1 VPEVLQLL
9 DYDFMRRALLAAVMV
24 GAVAPAVGVF
34 VVQRRLSLIGDGIGH
49 VAIAGVAVGLL
60 TGSSPTWVAL
70 VAAVLAAVALELAR
84 ANGRTSGDLAL
95 AMLFYAGIAGG
106 VVLVALSPEGS
117 AANLV
122 AYLFGSITTTTGSD
136 LVLFAGLAVL
146 VVVTVALLGR
156 TLYAVSDDEEF
167 ARAAGLPVLAVNI
180 VLSVLVAA
188 TVVLSMRVVGL
199 LLISALMVVPVALA
213 QLVARSF
220 AQTLAIACATGLV
233 AAVAGTTLSF
243 YADTPSGG
251 TIVLLA
257 VAAFA
262 VTAVGVAVAS
272 RVRALQHRRR
282 HGEVELH
289 GDHVHHGEHVHG
301 EPGCDHPAVPH
312 RDHVDYVHDGHR
324 HAPRLTRH
332 GVGYDEH

>member
-1 VPEVLQLL
+1 VLGLL
-9 DYDFMRRALLAAVMV
+9 DYDFMRRALVAAVLV
-24 GAVAPAVGVF
+24 GTVAPAVGVF

-49 VAIAGVAVGLL
+49 VALAGVAIGLI
-60 TGSSPTWVAL
+60 TGGSPTWVAL
-70 VAAVLAAVALELAR
+70 VAAVLAGVALELVRAR
-84 ANGRTSGDLAL
+84 GRTSGDLAL
-95 AMLFYAGIAGG
+95 AMLFYAGIAAG
-106 VVLVALSPEGS
+106 VVLVSLSPDGS

-122 AYLFGSITTTTGSD
+122 AYLFGSITTTTSGD
-136 LVLFAGLAVL
+136 LALFAVLAGVVAVTVL
-146 VVVTVALLGR
+146 VLGR

-167 ARAAGLPVLAVNI
+167 ARASGLPVLAVNI

-220 AQTLAIACATGLV
+220 RQTVTLAVLTGLL
-233 AAVAGTTLSF
+233 AALGGTTLSF

-257 VAAFA
+257 VAAL
-262 VTAVGVAVAS
+262 VVVAIATTGAGW
-272 RVRALQHRRR
+272 VRARVNRAR
-282 HGEVELH
+282 HAHDGAGHVHEDHLH
-289 GDHVHHGEHVHG
+289 HDDHVHGGPACEH
-301 EPGCDHPAVPH
+301 EAVPH
-312 RDHVDYVHDGHR
+312 RDHVDYLHDGHR
-324 HAPRLTRH
+324 HAPRLTHH

>member
-1 VPEVLQLL
+1 MLQLL

-49 VAIAGVAVGLL
+49 VALAGVAVGLL
-60 TGSSPTWVAL
+60 TGGSPTWIAL
-70 VAAVLAAVALELAR
+70 GAAVLAAVALELVR

-106 VVLVALSPEGS
+106 VVLVALAPEGR
-117 AANLV
+117 AANLL
-122 AYLFGSITTTTGSD
+122 AYLFGSINTTTSAD

-146 VVVTVALLGR
+146 VIVTVAVLGR

-220 AQTLAIACATGLV
+220 AQTVVVACTTGLV
-233 AAVAGTTLSF
+233 AAVAGTTVSF
-243 YADTPSGG
+243 YANTPSGG

-262 VTAVGVAVAS
+262 LTAVAAALAS
-272 RVRALQHRRR
+272 RVRAARHRRR
-282 HGEVELH
+282 HGADEQH
-289 GDHVHHGEHVHG
+289 GDHVHHGGHVHG
-301 EPGCDHPAVPH
+301 EPDCDHPAVPH
-312 RDHVDYVHDGHR
+312 RDHVDFVHDGHR

>member
-1 VPEVLQLL
+1 MLVLL
-9 DYDFMRRALLAAVMV
+9 DYDFMRRALLAALMV
-24 GAVAPAVGVF
+24 GTVAPAVGVF

-49 VAIAGVAVGLL
+49 VALAGVAIGLL

-70 VAAVLAAVALELAR
+70 VAAVLAAVALELVR
-84 ANGRTSGDLAL
+84 ASGRTSGDLAL
-95 AMLFYAGIAGG
+95 AMLFYSGIAAA
-106 VVLVALSPEGS
+106 VVLVSFSPDGS

-122 AYLFGSITTTTGSD
+122 AYLFGSITTTTGED
-136 LVLFAGLAVL
+136 LRLFAGLAVL
-146 VVVTVALLGR
+146 VLATVAVLGR

-167 ARAAGLPVLAVNI
+167 ARASGLPVLAVNI

-220 AQTLAIACATGLV
+220 AQTLALACATGLV
-233 AAVAGTTLSF
+233 AALAGTTISF

-257 VAAFA
+257 VAAFV
-262 VTAVGVAVAS
+262 VTALLRVVVG
-272 RVRALQHRRR
+272 RVRAVVHRRR
-282 HGEVELH
+282 HAADGH

-301 EPGCDHPAVPH
+301 EDDCDHPALRH
-312 RDHVDYVHDGHR
+312 GDHVDYEHDGHR

>member
-1 VPEVLQLL
+1 VLALL
-9 DYDFMRRALLAAVMV
+9 DYDFMRRALLAALMV
-24 GAVAPAVGVF
+24 GTVAPAVGVF

-49 VAIAGVAVGLL
+49 VALAGVAVGLI

-70 VAAVLAAVALELAR
+70 AAAVLAAVALELVR
-84 ANGRTSGDLAL
+84 ASGRTSGDLAL
-95 AMLFYAGIAGG
+95 AMLFYAGIAAG
-106 VVLVALSPEGS
+106 VVLVSLSPDGS

-122 AYLFGSITTTTGSD
+122 AYLFGSITTTTGDD
-136 LVLFAGLAVL
+136 LLLFAGLAVL
-146 VVVTVALLGR
+146 VLMTVAVLGR

-167 ARAAGLPVLAVNI
+167 ARASGLPVLAVNV

-220 AQTLAIACATGLV
+220 AQTVAVACATGLV
-233 AAVAGTTLSF
+233 ASLAGTTISF

-251 TIVLLA
+251 TIVLLTV
-257 VAAFA
+257 VAFVMTA
-262 VTAVGVAVAS
+262 VTSLVLT
-272 RVRALQHRRR
+272 RVRSALNRRR
-282 HGEVELH
+282 HHDDVH

-301 EPGCDHPAVPH
+301 EADCDHPAVLH

>member
-1 VPEVLQLL
+1 VLSLL

-49 VAIAGVAVGLL
+49 VALTGVAVGLL
-60 TGSSPTWVAL
+60 TGGSPTWVAL
-70 VAAVLAAVALELAR
+70 VAAVLAAVALELVR
-84 ANGRTSGDLAL
+84 ASGRTSGDLAL

-106 VVLVALSPEGS
+106 VVLVSLSPDGS

-122 AYLFGSITTTTGSD
+122 AYLFGTITTTTSAD
-136 LVLFAGLAVL
+136 LVLFAGLAV
-146 VVVTVALLGR
+146 VVLVTVAVLGR

-167 ARAAGLPVLAVNI
+167 ARASGLPVLAVNI

-220 AQTLAIACATGLV
+220 AQTILIACTTGL
-233 AAVAGTTLSF
+233 AAALGGTVVSF

-251 TIVLLA
+251 TIVLLT
-257 VAAFA
+257 VAAFV
-262 VTAVGVAVAS
+262 VTAVATFATA
-272 RVRALQHRRR
+272 RVRAIRRR
-282 HGEVELH
+282 HHHRATEVH

-301 EPGCDHPAVPH
+301 EPGCDHPAVLH
-312 RDHVDYVHDGHR
+312 GDHVDYEHDGHR

>member
-1 VPEVLQLL
+1 MLAVL
-9 DYDFMRRALLAAVMV
+9 DYDFMRRALLAALMV
-24 GAVAPAVGVF
+24 GTVAPAVGVF

-49 VAIAGVAVGLL
+49 VALAGVAVGLL
-60 TGSSPTWVAL
+60 TGGSPTWVAL
-70 VAAVLAAVALELAR
+70 MAAVLAAVALELVR
-84 ANGRTSGDLAL
+84 ASGRTSGDLAL
-95 AMLFYAGIAGG
+95 AMLFYSGIAAG
-106 VVLVALSPEGS
+106 VVLVSLSPEGS

-122 AYLFGSITTTTGSD
+122 AYLFGSITTTTGAD
-136 LVLFAGLAVL
+136 LLLFAGLAVL
-146 VVVTVALLGR
+146 VLASVAVLGR

-167 ARAAGLPVLAVNI
+167 ARASGLPVLAVNV
-180 VLSVLVAA
+180 VLGVLVAA

-220 AQTLAIACATGLV
+220 AQTVVLACATGLV
-233 AAVAGTTLSF
+233 ASLAGTTISF

-251 TIVLLA
+251 TIVLLTV
-257 VAAFA
+257 VAFV
-262 VTAVGVAVAS
+262 VTALTSAVLN
-272 RVRALQHRRR
+272 RVRSALNRRR
-282 HGEVELH
+282 HLEEGH

-301 EPGCDHPAVPH
+301 EAGCNHPAVLH
-312 RDHVDYVHDGHR
+312 RGHVDYVHDGHR

>member
-1 VPEVLQLL
+1 MLAFL

-24 GAVAPAVGVF
+24 GTVAPLVGVF

-49 VAIAGVAVGLL
+49 VALTGVAVGLL
-60 TGSSPTWVAL
+60 TGGSPTWVAL
-70 VAAVLAAVALELAR
+70 VAAVLAAVALELVR
-84 ANGRTSGDLAL
+84 ASGRTSGDLAL

-106 VVLVALSPEGS
+106 VVLVSFSSDGS
-117 AANLV
+117 LASLL
-122 AYLFGSITTTTGSD
+122 AYLFGSITTTTSAD
-136 LVLFAGLAVL
+136 LVLFGGLAVL
-146 VVVTVALLGR
+146 VLVTVALLGR

-167 ARAAGLPVLAVNI
+167 ARASGLPVLAVNV
-180 VLSVLVAA
+180 VLAVLVAA

-199 LLISALMVVPVALA
+199 LLISALMVVPVAVA

-220 AQTLAIACATGLV
+220 AQTVVIACGTGL
-233 AAVAGTTLSF
+233 AASVAGTAVSF

-251 TIVLLA
+251 TIVLLT
-257 VAAFA
+257 VAGF
-262 VTAVGVAVAS
+262 VTVALSRVVVAS
-272 RVRALQHRRR
+272 ARALRHRRR
-282 HGEVELH
+282 HQVDEVH

-301 EPGCDHPAVPH
+301 EPGCEHPAVPH

>member
-1 VPEVLQLL
+1 MLALL
-9 DYDFMRRALLAAVMV
+9 EYDFMRRALMAALMV
-24 GAVAPAVGVF
+24 GTVAPLVGVF

-49 VAIAGVAVGLL
+49 VALAGVAVGLL
-60 TGSSPTWVAL
+60 TGGSPTWVAL
-70 VAAVLAAVALELAR
+70 VAAVLAAVVLELVR
-84 ANGRTSGDLAL
+84 ASGRTTGDLAL
-95 AMLFYAGIAGG
+95 AMLFYAGIAAG
-106 VVLVALSPEGS
+106 VVLVSLSPEGS

-122 AYLFGSITTTTGSD
+122 QYLFGSITTTTSAD
-136 LVLFAGLAVL
+136 LALFAGLAVL
-146 VVVTVALLGR
+146 VVVSVAVLGR
-156 TLYAVSDDEEF
+156 AMYAVSDDEEF
-167 ARAAGLPVLAVNI
+167 ARASGLPVLAVNL

-199 LLISALMVVPVALA
+199 LLISALMVVPVALG

-220 AQTLAIACATGLV
+220 AQTVAVACATGV
-233 AAVAGTTLSF
+233 TASVVGTALSF

-262 VTAVGVAVAS
+262 LTAAATVGAA

-282 HGEVELH
+282 HGTPDQH

-301 EPGCDHPAVPH
+301 EDGCEHPVVVH